1 MDQRTHGSTVEC
13 TERCRLEN
21 VVLSLRDAPDGMA
34 LVEVGN
40 QIFIEWTPDEEQNV
54 DSPYEFQIVAFDG
67 SC

>member
-1 MDQRTHGSTVEC
+1 M
-13 TERCRLEN
+13 
-21 VVLSLRDAPDGMA
+21 LSLGDAPDGMA

-40 QIFIEWTPDEEQNV
+40 QFFIEWTPDEEQNV